1 MALVS
6 VGGIYRDGRV
16 ELSELPEGVEGPASV
31 IVTFLETHEAKP
43 VPRRREGGQLRGKI
57 VIADDFDELPK
68 DIAEAFGIEG
78 TG

>member
-31 IVTFLETHEAKP
+31 IVTFLATNEPKRAIP
-43 VPRRREGGQLRGKI
+43 RREGGQLRGKI
-57 VIADDFDELPK
+57 LIADDFDELPK
-68 DIAEAFGIEG
+68 DIVEAFGIEG
-78 TG
+78 AG